1 MSTKAYSNDLRLRV
15 IEHIKSG
22 NSQKAASFLYK
33 VSKSAVN
40 EWWLRYIQEGSMVS
54 RFRGGSK
61 GKISPKQLE
70 QYVASN
76 PDKTLKEIGK
86 KFGVSDCAIHKRLRS
101 LGIKYKK
108 KTFNILKLV
117 KKKESFI

>member
-1 MSTKAYSNDLRLRV
+1 MTTKAYSNDLRLRV

-22 NSQKAASFLYK
+22 NTQKTTSLLFK
-33 VSKSAVN
+33 VSKSAVGK
-40 EWWLRYIQEGSMVS
+40 WWLRYIQEGSTIS

-61 GKISPKQLE
+61 GKVNPVQLE

-76 PDKTLKEIGK
+76 PDKTLKEIGAT
-86 KFGVSDCAIHKRLRS
+86 FGVSDCAIHKRLRS

-117 KKKESFI
+117 KKKEKVI